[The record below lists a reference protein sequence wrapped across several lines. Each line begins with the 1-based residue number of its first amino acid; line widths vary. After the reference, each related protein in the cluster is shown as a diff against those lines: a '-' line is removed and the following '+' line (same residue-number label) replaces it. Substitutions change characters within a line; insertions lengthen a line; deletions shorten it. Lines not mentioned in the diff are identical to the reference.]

1 MGQQQLLLIVLTM
14 VITGIAITVAI
25 TMFQANAIES
35 SRTAMIQDLLTL
47 AGKARDFYLRPSAL
61 GGGNRNFAG
70 LTIRQLTPN
79 IQNENGRYF
88 IVSSTQNQLVL
99 GAIGKV
105 VVDDDTIEV
114 HMEID
119 ESNSTIQIV
128 H

>member
-61 GGGNRNFAG
+61 GGGNRNFSG